1 MLAFIRLLPVILL
14 VGGLAY
20 GAHNWIVG
28 RLETQISNQQQQ
40 IDVLNQQ
47 NVALQTAAVQNE
59 QTIRNMEAKAQQQ
72 VQQITAL
79 TGQAT
84 EWENQAKEYM
94 SIFANHNFTRLA
106 RLRPDT
112 IERQAN
118 DATRAVFDSVEQD
131 SREIEELNNEPEDN

>member
-1 MLAFIRLLPVILL
+1 MLGFIRLLPVILL

-28 RLETQISNQQQQ
+28 RLETQIQNQQMQ

-59 QTIRNMEAKAQQQ
+59 ETIRNMEARAKEQ
-72 VQQITAL
+72 VQQITQLSTA
-79 TGQAT
+79 AS
-84 EWENQAKEYM
+84 EWETQAKEYM

-118 DATRAVFDSVEQD
+118 DATREVFNSVEAD
-131 SREIEELNNEPEDN
+131 SRETEELNNEPEDN

>member
-1 MLAFIRLLPVILL
+1 MLGFIRLLPVILL

-28 RLETQISNQQQQ
+28 RLETQIQNQQMQ

-59 QTIRNMEAKAQQQ
+59 ETIRNMEARAKEQ
-72 VQQITAL
+72 VQQITQLSTA
-79 TGQAT
+79 AS
-84 EWENQAKEYM
+84 EWETQAKEYM

-118 DATRAVFDSVEQD
+118 DATREVFNSVEAD
-131 SREIEELNNEPEDN
+131 SRETEELNNEPENN